1 MTQPTTPTLSPTVT
15 TTSGTPT
22 PPDRR
27 GFAAAIHQ
35 SLITEHPGW
44 ATISGVITTHP
55 PYAVPAAA
63 PASLRGQQGQA
74 KPATSPA
81 STPTRPAK
89 TADAAPRTE
98 LDDILDFVE
107 AESEAA
113 AALLADAL
121 PPVPDGSDPTVYTLR
136 PATALAVARLTAT
149 FPSPAALYAALS
161 APGSLTVLAVNS
173 PGLDETVCKLLDHLL
188 SRARIWPNNAP
199 LPHVVRAEEAVLS
212 KDSRKKDTGLVGQLV
227 PTVRT
232 ALETRRPVVAVAV
245 AAGTLLSP
253 LRALKPS
260 VIPLA
265 PLDRAMLAEILT
277 DAYPD
282 MGERTPCD
290 AAARTLL
297 PDDDPC
303 KGLAPEDLILALR
316 SPTMDGAVA
325 ALVAATTPA
334 ANQGPGLAEF
344 PLPREVREPVE
355 QMVAELRAWQ
365 AGEIPWGDVTRGILL
380 SGPPGS
386 GKTEVPRLIAKS
398 AGINVIAGSIADWSA
413 EGSRGS
419 EVIKAMRACFAKA
432 AAAAPAILF
441 IDELD
446 AVGDRDRVGDTNSSW
461 TEYVVSGLL
470 AAMDGFEGHEG
481 VAIMGATNH
490 VDRIDKAVRRPGRFD
505 KVLRL
510 GYPTHDLL
518 PAAIKW
524 QSWPDL
530 ADEDLTDLAARAVGM
545 SGADVAAW
553 VRSARGLARREQRP
567 LSVEHLETTLR
578 DLRPQMPD
586 ALRWQV
592 AIHEA
597 GHAVVGA
604 ATSVA
609 RPKLLAL
616 QADGG
621 VTHSK
626 RLMISQRRSEME
638 AALALDLAGRAAEV
652 AALGAPSGGAGGTE
666 DSDLANATLLAVAIE
681 ASLGLGVHLVW
692 QGSPQTIL
700 DRLPHDGDLR
710 NRVEGHLRRAEARAL
725 RIVEAHLPL
734 LEEIAGALYRSAL
747 LTGPELDAFLARV
760 SPEPAI
766 GTPLVDARIAPPQ
779 GAADPARDRA
789 DNINADPELRRP
801 FAA

>member
-1 MTQPTTPTLSPTVT
+1 
-15 TTSGTPT
+15 
-22 PPDRR
+22 
-27 GFAAAIHQ
+27 
-35 SLITEHPGW
+35 
-44 ATISGVITTHP
+44 
-55 PYAVPAAA
+55 
-63 PASLRGQQGQA
+63 
-74 KPATSPA
+74 
-81 STPTRPAK
+81 
-89 TADAAPRTE
+89 
-98 LDDILDFVE
+98 
-107 AESEAA
+107 
-113 AALLADAL
+113 
-121 PPVPDGSDPTVYTLR
+121 
-136 PATALAVARLTAT
+136 VARLCKT

-188 SRARIWPNNAP
+188 SRARIWPDDAA
-199 LPHVVRAEEAVLS
+199 LPHVVRAEETVLS
-212 KDSRKKDTGLVGQLV
+212 SDSRKRDPGPIGQLV

-245 AAGTLLSP
+245 ATGTLPSA
-253 LRALKPS
+253 LRALKPT
-260 VIPLA
+260 VIPLT
-265 PLDRAMLAEILT
+265 PLDRVMLAGILS

-282 MGERTPCD
+282 MGERTPGD
-290 AAARTLL
+290 ATALARL
-297 PDDDPC
+297 PDDAHC
-303 KGLAPEDLILALR
+303 KGLGPEDLVFALR
-316 SPTMDGAVA
+316 SPTLIGASA
-325 ALVAATTPA
+325 ALVSATTPDTDE
-334 ANQGPGLAEF
+334 GPGLADF

-355 QMVAELRAWQ
+355 QMVADLRAWQ
-365 AGEIPWGDVTRGILL
+365 AGEIPWKDVTRGILL

-446 AVGDRDRVGDTNSSW
+446 AVGDRDRAGDTNRAW

-470 AAMDGFEGHEG
+470 AAMDGYEGHEG

-490 VDRIDKAVRRPGRFD
+490 VERIDTAVRRPGRFD

-510 GYPTHDLL
+510 GYPTHELI

-530 ADEDLTDLAARAVGM
+530 ADADLAGLAARAVGM

-553 VRSARGLARREQRP
+553 VRSARRLARQEQRP

-604 ATSVA
+604 ATAVA

-652 AALGAPSGGAGGTE
+652 AVLGAPSGGAGGTE

-681 ASLGLGVHLVW
+681 ASLGLGDHLVW
-692 QGSPQTIL
+692 QGSPQTVL
-700 DRLPHDGDLR
+700 DRLPLDGDLR
-710 NRVEGHLRRAEARAL
+710 DRIEGHLRRAEARAL

-734 LEEIAGALYRSAL
+734 LEEIAGALYRAAL
-747 LTGPELDAFLARV
+747 LTGPELDALLARV

-766 GTPLVDARIAPPQ
+766 GTPLTDARIATPQ
-779 GAADPARDRA
+779 GAADPARDRT
-789 DNINADPELRRP
+789 DNIDADPDLRRP

>member
-1 MTQPTTPTLSPTVT
+1 MTQPTTPTLYPTVT
-15 TTSGTPT
+15 TTSGTAT

-27 GFAAAIHQ
+27 GFAAAIRQ

-55 PYAVPAAA
+55 PYAVPAAV
-63 PASLRGQQGQA
+63 PASLRGRQGQA

-81 STPTRPAK
+81 SPPARAVE
-89 TADAAPRTE
+89 TANDSPRTD

-107 AESEAA
+107 AEAEAA

-121 PPVPDGSDPTVYTLR
+121 PPVPDGSDATVYTLR
-136 PATALAVARLTAT
+136 PATALAVARLCKT

-188 SRARIWPNNAP
+188 SRARIWPDEAP
-199 LPHVVRAEEAVLS
+199 LPYVLRAEEAVLS
-212 KDSRKKDTGLVGQLV
+212 RDSSTRDSGLVGQLV
-227 PTVRT
+227 PTVRA

-245 AAGTLLSP
+245 AAGSLPSA
-253 LRALKPS
+253 LRALNPN

-265 PLDRAMLAEILT
+265 PLDRSMLAEILT

-282 MGERTPCD
+282 MGERPPGD
-290 AAARTLL
+290 ATARALL
-297 PDDDPC
+297 PDDDQC
-303 KGLAPEDLILALR
+303 KELGQEDLVLALR
-316 SPTMDGAVA
+316 STTMDGAVA
-325 ALVAATTPA
+325 ALVATTTPA
-334 ANQGPGLAEF
+334 ASQGPGLADF

-365 AGEIPWGDVTRGILL
+365 AGEISWKDVTRGILL

-432 AAAAPAILF
+432 AAAAPALLF

-446 AVGDRDRVGDTNSSW
+446 AVGDRDRVGDTNRSW
-461 TEYVVSGLL
+461 TEYVVGGLL

-481 VAIMGATNH
+481 VVIMGATNH

-505 KVLRL
+505 KVIYL
-510 GYPTHDLL
+510 GHPTHDLI
-518 PAAIKW
+518 PAALRW
-524 QSWPDL
+524 QAWPDL
-530 ADEDLTDLAARAVGM
+530 AHVDLTDLAARAVGM
-545 SGADVAAW
+545 SGAQIAAW

-567 LSVEHLETTLR
+567 LSVQHLETTLR
-578 DLRPQMPD
+578 GLRPQMPD

-604 ATSVA
+604 ATGVA

-616 QADGG
+616 QGDGG

-626 RLMISQRRSEME
+626 RLMIGQRRSEME

-652 AALGAPSGGAGGTE
+652 AVFGEPSGGAGGE
-666 DSDLANATLLAVAIE
+666 KGSDLASATLVAVAIE
-681 ASLGLGVHLVW
+681 ASLGLGDRLVW
-692 QGSPQTIL
+692 QGSPQTVL
-700 DRLPHDGDLR
+700 DRLPLDGDLR
-710 NRVEGHLRRAEARAL
+710 ARVEGHLRRAEARAL
-725 RIVEAHLPL
+725 LIVEAQLPL
-734 LEEIAGALYRSAL
+734 LEEIAGALCRAAL
-747 LTGPELDAFLARV
+747 LTGPELDALLARV
-760 SPEPAI
+760 SPEPSI
-766 GTPLVDARIAPPQ
+766 STPLVDARIVAPQ
-779 GAADPARDRA
+779 GAADPAQDPA
-789 DNINADPELRRP
+789 NNINADPDLSRP

>member
-15 TTSGTPT
+15 TTSGTAT

-27 GFAAAIHQ
+27 GFAAAIRQ

-55 PYAVPAAA
+55 PYATPAAA
-63 PASLRGQQGQA
+63 PASVRGQQGQA
-74 KPATSPA
+74 KPATSPP

-89 TADAAPRTE
+89 TADAAPRTD

-107 AESEAA
+107 AEAEAA

-121 PPVPDGSDPTVYTLR
+121 PPVPDGSDATVYTLR
-136 PATALAVARLTAT
+136 PATALAVARLCKT

-173 PGLDETVCKLLDHLL
+173 PGLDETIHKLIDHLFA
-188 SRARIWPNNAP
+188 RAPFWPDDAP

-212 KDSRKKDTGLVGQLV
+212 KDSRKRDSGLVGQLV

-232 ALETRRPVVAVAV
+232 ALETRRPVVAVAL
-245 AAGTLLSP
+245 AAGTLPSA

-265 PLDRAMLAEILT
+265 PLDRAMLTEILT

-282 MGERTPCD
+282 MGERTPGG

-303 KGLAPEDLILALR
+303 KGLGPEDLILALR

-334 ANQGPGLAEF
+334 ANQGPGLADF

-398 AGINVIAGSIADWSA
+398 AGITVVSGSIADWSA

-432 AAAAPAILF
+432 AAAAPALLF

-446 AVGDRDRVGDTNSSW
+446 AVGDRDRVGDTNRSW

-490 VDRIDKAVRRPGRFD
+490 PDRIDKAVRRPGRFD
-505 KVLRL
+505 RVLHL
-510 GYPTHDLL
+510 GYPTHDLM
-518 PAAIKW
+518 PATLRW
-524 QSWPDL
+524 QAWPDL
-530 ADEDLTDLAARAVGM
+530 ADVDLTGLAARAVGM
-545 SGADVAAW
+545 SGAQIAAW

-604 ATSVA
+604 ATGVA

-626 RLMISQRRSEME
+626 RLMIGQRRSEME
-638 AALALDLAGRAAEV
+638 AALALDLAGRAGEIAVFGE
-652 AALGAPSGGAGGTE
+652 PSGGAGGE
-666 DSDLANATLLAVAIE
+666 EGSDLASATLLAVAIE
-681 ASLGLGVHLVW
+681 ASLGLGDRLVW
-692 QGSPQTIL
+692 QGSPQTVL
-700 DRLPHDGDLR
+700 DRLPLDGDLR
-710 NRVEGHLRRAEARAL
+710 ARVEGHLRRAEARAL
-725 RIVEAHLPL
+725 RIVEAQLPL
-734 LEEIAGALYRSAL
+734 LEEIAGALYRAAL
-747 LTGPELDAFLARV
+747 LTGPELDALLARV

-766 GTPLVDARIAPPQ
+766 GTPLVDARIATPQ

-789 DNINADPELRRP
+789 DNINADPDLRRP

>member
-1 MTQPTTPTLSPTVT
+1 MTQPSTPTLSPTVT
-15 TTSGTPT
+15 TTSGTAT

-27 GFAAAIHQ
+27 GFAAAIRQ
-35 SLITEHPGW
+35 SLIDAHPGW
-44 ATISGVITTHP
+44 ATIYGVITTCP
-55 PYAVPAAA
+55 PYVAQAAA
-63 PASLRGQQGQA
+63 PVSAVAPPR
-74 KPATSPA
+74 PENPA
-81 STPTRPAK
+81 SNPARAEE
-89 TADAAPRTE
+89 TANDAPRTD

-107 AESEAA
+107 AEAAEA
-113 AALLADAL
+113 AALLADAV
-121 PPVPDGSDPTVYTLR
+121 PPVPDGKDATVYTLR
-136 PATALAVARLTAT
+136 PATALAVARLCKT

-188 SRARIWPNNAP
+188 SRARIWPDDAP

-212 KDSRKKDTGLVGQLV
+212 RDSRTRDPGPVGQLV
-227 PTVRT
+227 PTVRA

-265 PLDRAMLAEILT
+265 PLDRAMLTEILT
-277 DAYPD
+277 NAYPD
-282 MGERTPCD
+282 IGERNPGD
-290 AAARTLL
+290 AATLALL
-297 PDDDPC
+297 PDDAQC
-303 KGLAPEDLILALR
+303 KGLGPEDLVLALR
-316 SPTMDGAVA
+316 SPTLEGAIA

-334 ANQGPGLAEF
+334 VNEGRGLADF

-365 AGEIPWGDVTRGILL
+365 TGEIPWRDVTRGILL

-386 GKTEVPRLIAKS
+386 GKTEVPRLIAQS
-398 AGINVIAGSIADWSA
+398 AGITVVSGSIADWSA

-419 EVIKAMRACFAKA
+419 EVIKAMRECFARA
-432 AAAAPAILF
+432 ATRAPALLF

-446 AVGDRDRVGDTNSSW
+446 AVGDRDRVGDTNRSW

-481 VAIMGATNH
+481 VVLMGATNH
-490 VDRIDKAVRRPGRFD
+490 VERIDKAVRRPGRFD
-505 KVLRL
+505 RVLHL
-510 GYPTHDLL
+510 GNPTPDLL
-518 PAAIKW
+518 PAAFRF
-524 QSWPDL
+524 QAYPHL
-530 ADEDLTDLAARAVGM
+530 EEVDLTELAAQAVGLSGASIAGLVRAARA
-545 SGADVAAW
+545 
-553 VRSARGLARREQRP
+553 RARRARRALHVNDLTAALAEIRP
-567 LSVEHLETTLR
+567 PMPTT
-578 DLRPQMPD
+578 
-586 ALRWQV
+586 LRWQV
-592 AIHEA
+592 AVHEA
-597 GHAVVGA
+597 GHALVA
-604 ATSVA
+604 ASTGIA
-609 RPKLLAL
+609 RPRLLAL

-626 RLMISQRRSEME
+626 RLMIGQRRSEME
-638 AALALDLAGRAAEV
+638 AALALDLAGRAGEIAVFGE
-652 AALGAPSGGAGGTE
+652 PSGGAGGE
-666 DSDLANATLLAVAIE
+666 EGSDLARATLLAVAIE
-681 ASLGLGVHLVW
+681 ASLGLGDRLVW
-692 QGSPQTIL
+692 QGSPQTVL
-700 DRLPHDGDLR
+700 DRLPLDGDLR
-710 NRVEGHLRRAEARAL
+710 ARVEGHLRRAEARAL

-734 LEEIAGALYRSAL
+734 LEEIAGALCRAAL
-747 LTGPELDAFLARV
+747 LTGSELDALLARV

-789 DNINADPELRRP
+789 DNINADPDLSRP

>member
-1 MTQPTTPTLSPTVT
+1 MTQPTTPTPTVT
-15 TTSGTPT
+15 TTSGTGT
-22 PPDRR
+22 PPDRHD
-27 GFAAAIHQ
+27 FALAIRQ
-35 SLITEHPGW
+35 SLINAHPGW

-55 PYAVPAAA
+55 PYTA
-63 PASLRGQQGQA
+63 PADAPVSAVAPQGQA
-74 KPATSPA
+74 HPA
-81 STPTRPAK
+81 STPSLAVESVNDT
-89 TADAAPRTE
+89 PRTD

-107 AESEAA
+107 AEAAEAA
-113 AALLADAL
+113 ALFSDAL
-121 PPVPDGSDPTVYTLR
+121 PPVPNGKEAPAYTLR
-136 PATALAVARLTAT
+136 PAAALAVARLAAS
-149 FPSPAALYAALS
+149 FPSPAAFYSALS

-173 PGLDETVCKLLDHLL
+173 PGLGETIHKLIDHLFA
-188 SRARIWPNNAP
+188 RAPFWPNDAP
-199 LPHVVRAEEAVLS
+199 LPLAVRAEESILS
-212 KDSRKKDTGLVGQLV
+212 KDSHKRDTGLVGQLV

-232 ALETRRPVVAVAV
+232 ALEMRRPVVAVAV
-245 AAGTLLSP
+245 AAGTLPSA
-253 LRALKPS
+253 LRTLKPT
-260 VIPLA
+260 VIPVA

-277 DAYPD
+277 EAYPD
-282 MGERTPCD
+282 TGDRIDGD
-290 AAARTLL
+290 AAALARL
-297 PDDDPC
+297 PDDDQC
-303 KGLAPEDLILALR
+303 KRLGPEDLVFALR
-316 SPTMDGAVA
+316 SPTLIGAIA
-325 ALVAATTPA
+325 ALAAATTPA
-334 ANQGPGLAEF
+334 TTEGPGLADF

-355 QMVAELRAWQ
+355 QMVADLRAWQ
-365 AGEIPWGDVTRGILL
+365 AGEIPWRDVTRGILL
-380 SGPPGS
+380 AGPPGC

-419 EVIKAMRACFAKA
+419 EVIKAMRASFAKA

-446 AVGDRDRVGDTNSSW
+446 AVGDRDRVGDTNRSW

-470 AAMDGFEGHEG
+470 AAMDGYEGHEG

-505 KVLRL
+505 KVARL
-510 GYPTHDLL
+510 SYPTHDMI

-530 ADEDLTDLAARAVGM
+530 ADEDLAGLAARAVGM
-545 SGADVAAW
+545 SGADIAAW
-553 VRSARGLARREQRP
+553 VRSARALARREQRP
-567 LSVEHLETTLR
+567 LSLEHLETTLS
-578 DLRPQMPD
+578 DLRPQMPED
-586 ALRWQV
+586 LRWQV

-604 ATSVA
+604 ATAVA

-652 AALGAPSGGAGGTE
+652 SVLGAPSGGAGGTE
-666 DSDLANATLLAVAIE
+666 DSDLASATLLAVAIE
-681 ASLGLGVHLVW
+681 ASLGLGDHLVW
-692 QGSPQTIL
+692 QGSPQIVL
-700 DRLPHDGDLR
+700 DRLPLDGDLR
-710 NRVEGHLRRAEARAL
+710 DRVEGHLRRAEARAL

-734 LEEIAGALYRSAL
+734 LEEIASALYRSAL
-747 LTGPELDAFLARV
+747 LTGPELDALLARV

-766 GTPLVDARIAPPQ
+766 GTPLTDARISTPQ
-779 GAADPARDRA
+779 GTADPARDRA
-789 DNINADPELRRP
+789 DNINGDPDLRQP

>member
-1 MTQPTTPTLSPTVT
+1 MTQPTTPTLSPTVA
-15 TTSGTPT
+15 TTSGTGT

-27 GFAAAIHQ
+27 GFAAAIRQ
-35 SLITEHPGW
+35 SLIAAHPGW

-55 PYAVPAAA
+55 PYAAPADA
-63 PASLRGQQGQA
+63 PASLRGRLGQA

-81 STPTRPAK
+81 STPTCPAR
-89 TADAAPRTE
+89 TADTAPRTD
-98 LDDILDFVE
+98 LDDIMDFVE
-107 AESEAA
+107 AEAA

-121 PPVPDGSDPTVYTLR
+121 PPVPDGTDATVYTLR
-136 PATALAVARLTAT
+136 PATALAVARLCKT
-149 FPSPAALYAALS
+149 FTSPAALYAALS
-161 APGSLTVLAVNS
+161 APGSLTVLSVNS
-173 PGLDETVCKLLDHLL
+173 PGMDETVCKLLDHLL
-188 SRARIWPNNAP
+188 ARARIWPDDAP
-199 LPHVVRAEEAVLS
+199 LPLAVRAEEAVLS
-212 KDSRKKDTGLVGQLV
+212 KDSRKRDSGPVGQLV

-232 ALETRRPVVAVAV
+232 ALEARRPVVAVAV
-245 AAGTLLSP
+245 AAGSLPSA
-253 LRALKPS
+253 LRALKPT

-282 MGERTPCD
+282 MGERTPGD
-290 AAARTLL
+290 ATVRALL

-303 KGLAPEDLILALR
+303 KGLGPEDLVLALR
-316 SPTMDGAVA
+316 SPTLDGAVA

-334 ANQGPGLAEF
+334 AGQGPGLADF

-355 QMVAELRAWQ
+355 QMIAELRAWQ
-365 AGEIPWGDVTRGILL
+365 AGEIPWKDVTRGILL

-446 AVGDRDRVGDTNSSW
+446 AVGDRDRAGDTNRAW

-470 AAMDGFEGHEG
+470 AAMDGYEGHEG

-490 VDRIDKAVRRPGRFD
+490 VERIDTAVRRPGRFD

-510 GYPTHDLL
+510 GYPTHELI

-530 ADEDLTDLAARAVGM
+530 ADADLAGLAARAVGM

-553 VRSARGLARREQRP
+553 VRSARRLARQEQRP

-604 ATSVA
+604 ATAVA

-652 AALGAPSGGAGGTE
+652 AVLGAPSGGAGGTE

-681 ASLGLGVHLVW
+681 ASLGLGDHLVW
-692 QGSPQTIL
+692 QGSPQTVL
-700 DRLPHDGDLR
+700 DRLPLDGDLR
-710 NRVEGHLRRAEARAL
+710 DRIEGHLRRAEARAL

-734 LEEIAGALYRSAL
+734 LEEIAGALYRAAL
-747 LTGPELDAFLARV
+747 LTGPELDALLARV

-766 GTPLVDARIAPPQ
+766 GTPLTDARIATPQ
-779 GAADPARDRA
+779 GAADPAWDRT
-789 DNINADPELRRP
+789 DNIDADPDLRRP

>member
-1 MTQPTTPTLSPTVT
+1 MTQPITTTLTPTDSSNGDTAAVPEWH
-15 TTSGTPT
+15 
-22 PPDRR
+22 D
-27 GFAAAIHQ
+27 FASAIRQ
-35 SLITEHPGW
+35 SLINAHPGW

-55 PYAVPAAA
+55 PYAVPADAPVSEGA
-63 PASLRGQQGQA
+63 PQDQANPASN
-74 KPATSPA
+74 
-81 STPTRPAK
+81 
-89 TADAAPRTE
+89 TARAVESANDAPRTD

-107 AESEAA
+107 AEAAEAA
-113 AALLADAL
+113 ALFSDAL
-121 PPVPDGSDPTVYTLR
+121 PPVPDGKDAPAYTLR
-136 PATALAVARLTAT
+136 PAAALAVARLAAT
-149 FPSPAALYAALS
+149 FPSPAAIYAALS
-161 APGSLTVLAVNS
+161 AAGSMTVLAVNS
-173 PGLDETVCKLLDHLL
+173 PELDETVCKLLDHLL

-212 KDSRKKDTGLVGQLV
+212 KDSRKKDTGLIDQLV
-227 PTVRT
+227 PTIRT
-232 ALETRRPVVAVAV
+232 ALETRRPVVAVAA
-245 AAGTLLSP
+245 AAGTLPSA

-260 VIPLA
+260 IITLA

-282 MGERTPCD
+282 TGDRMDGDT
-290 AAARTLL
+290 AALARL
-297 PDDDPC
+297 PDDDQC
-303 KGLAPEDLILALR
+303 KQLVPDDLVLALR
-316 SPTMDGAVA
+316 SPTLVGAVA

-334 ANQGPGLAEF
+334 ANQGPGLADF

-446 AVGDRDRVGDTNSSW
+446 AVGDRDRVGDTNRSW

-470 AAMDGFEGHEG
+470 AAMDGYEGHEG

-490 VDRIDKAVRRPGRFD
+490 VDRIDRAIRRPGRFD

-518 PAAIKW
+518 PAAIRW
-524 QSWPDL
+524 QAWPDL
-530 ADEDLTDLAARAVGM
+530 ADIDLTGLAARAVGM
-545 SGADVAAW
+545 SGAQIAAW
-553 VRSARGLARREQRP
+553 VRSARGLARREPRP

-604 ATSVA
+604 ATGVA

-621 VTHSK
+621 VTHAK

-652 AALGAPSGGAGGTE
+652 AVLGAPSGGAGGTE

-681 ASLGLGVHLVW
+681 ASLGLGDHLVW
-692 QGSPQTIL
+692 QGSPQTVL
-700 DRLPHDGDLR
+700 DRRPLDGDLR
-710 NRVEGHLRRAEARAL
+710 DQVEGHLRRAEARAR

-747 LTGPELDAFLARV
+747 LTGPELNALLARV
-760 SPEPAI
+760 SPEPAN
-766 GTPLVDARIAPPQ
+766 GTPLTDAGIATPQ
-779 GAADPARDRA
+779 GTADPDRDRDRS
-789 DNINADPELRRP
+789 DNIDADPDLRRP